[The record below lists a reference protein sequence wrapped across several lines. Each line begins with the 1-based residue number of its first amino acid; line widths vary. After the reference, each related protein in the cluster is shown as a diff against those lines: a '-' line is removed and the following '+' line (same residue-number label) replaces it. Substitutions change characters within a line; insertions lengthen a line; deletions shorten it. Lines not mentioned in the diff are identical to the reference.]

1 MAFIKFSNFL
11 LPPAVTSRPPP
22 IIGHSSVYYTSSGTA
37 IMDRSYPQ
45 IWSSGIFKKKNIKI
59 FTLLVFHFPHFPSK
73 IVPYIVNIL
82 HLGRVFLEINSFHLL
97 CTPPPHFVLWV
108 CLVQVALS
116 NGRHLLFGVYWLNIR
131 GQTGVQEL
139 ASGSDSRLH
148 GNYRINN
155 QLRRFMTN
163 PLKITFSVF
172 IQRYEHHVP
181 A

>member
-1 MAFIKFSNFL
+1 MAFISYSNVL
-11 LPPAVTSRPPP
+11 LPPAFTNRRPR
-22 IIGHSSVYYTSSGTA
+22 IIGFSILCCPRLQLWTGLSA
-37 IMDRSYPQ
+37 NLQ
-45 IWSSGIFKKKNIKI
+45 QQNLKKKNF
-59 FTLLVFHFPHFPSK
+59 FTLWVLHFPHFPHFQRK
-73 IVPYIVNIL
+73 MMPHIVNIL

-97 CTPPPHFVLWV
+97 CTPPHFVLWV

-131 GQTGVQEL
+131 GQTSVQEL

-163 PLKITFSVF
+163 PLKISFSVF
-172 IQRYEHHVP
+172 I
-181 A
+181 